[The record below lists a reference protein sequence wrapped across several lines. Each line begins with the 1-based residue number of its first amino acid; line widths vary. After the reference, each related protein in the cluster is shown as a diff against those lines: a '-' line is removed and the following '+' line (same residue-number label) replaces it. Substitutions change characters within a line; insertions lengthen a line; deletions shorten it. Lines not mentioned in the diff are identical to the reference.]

1 MYDKIEYNVHIALNV
16 RICMETAIKKITF
29 AYIAATNIIRSK
41 HCLSLCNISVIYLS
55 TVYGPWSIH
64 GLLCG

>member
-16 RICMETAIKKITF
+16 RICIETAIKKITF

-41 HCLSLCNISVIYLS
+41 TLFKFV
-55 TVYGPWSIH
+55 
-64 GLLCG
+64 